1 MSVKIGIVGLPN
13 VGKSTLFRALTRN
26 DIDIANYPFCTIE
39 PNVGIVEVPDERL
52 ARLAEVSKS
61 ESIVPTVIEFVDIAG
76 LVAGA
81 HKGEGL
87 GNKFLSHIR
96 EVDAVCQ
103 VVRNF
108 KDDNVTHVQN
118 RVNPEEDIEIINTEL
133 IMADLETVGRRLG
146 NLENKAKAGMTRPLE
161 KEINAIKAIKD
172 GLEKGILINAMD
184 LGAEERGFIR
194 DMNLLTAK
202 PFIYAV
208 NSDESQIKENT
219 WQSGLSSGREYI
231 PFCAKLEAELI
242 DLGESEA
249 REYLAEL
256 GWHDSGLDRIIKA
269 SYRVLGLITFFT
281 SGPQESRAWTIKKGA
296 RAPEAAGVIHTD
308 FEKGFIR
315 AEVCD
320 WEKFVAAG
328 GEAGGKAKG
337 WVRTEGKD
345 YVVADGDVCY
355 FLTNK

>member
-1 MSVKIGIVGLPN
+1 MSLKIGIVGLPN

-52 ARLAEVSKS
+52 QKISAISKS
-61 ESIVPTVIEFVDIAG
+61 EKTTPTVIEFVDIAG

-108 KDDNVTHVQN
+108 VNPDITHVHN
-118 RVNPEEDIEIINTEL
+118 EINPENDIEIINTEL
-133 IMADLETVGRRLG
+133 IMADLETIKKRLEA
-146 NLENKAKAGMTRPLE
+146 LENKAKAGLTPELE
-161 KEINAIKAIKD
+161 KNITLIKRISESLEQGTLVYALGLEQKEIDLIKD
-172 GLEKGILINAMD
+172 L
-184 LGAEERGFIR
+184 
-194 DMNLLTAK
+194 NLLTAK
-202 PFIYAV
+202 PFLYAV
-208 NSDESQIKENT
+208 NCDEAQIKDNT
-219 WQSGLSSGREYI
+219 WQDNLEPGREYI

-242 DLGESEA
+242 DLSDKEVN
-249 REYLAEL
+249 EYLTEL
-256 GWHDSGLDRIIKA
+256 GWGHSGLDRIVISA
-269 SYRVLGLITFFT
+269 YRVLGLITFFT
-281 SGPQESRAWTIKKGA
+281 SGPQETRAWTVTSGA
-296 RAPEAAGVIHTD
+296 KAPEAAGRIHTD

-315 AEVCD
+315 AEVCP
-320 WEKFVAAG
+320 WEKFVEAG
-328 GEAGGKAKG
+328 GETPAKAQG

-345 YVVADGDVCY
+345 YEIRDGDICY
-355 FLTNK
+355 FLHN